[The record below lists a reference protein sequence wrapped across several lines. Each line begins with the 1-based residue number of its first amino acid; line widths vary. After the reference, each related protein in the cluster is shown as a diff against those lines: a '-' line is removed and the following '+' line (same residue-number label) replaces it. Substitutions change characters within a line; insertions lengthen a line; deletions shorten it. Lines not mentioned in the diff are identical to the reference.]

1 MADLREGGSL
11 SGLTDQE
18 AQEFHA
24 LFMKG
29 FFIFTLIAIVAHL
42 LVWAWRPWLP
52 GVDGYAALENIGSAG
67 VLVAHA
73 TSAIATSDIST
84 AALTIIGG

>member
-1 MADLREGGSL
+1 MTEIRQEGGSL
-11 SGLTDQE
+11 TGLTDQE

-29 FFIFTLIAIVAHL
+29 FIIFTLIAIVAHV

-52 GVDGYAALENIGSAG
+52 GEDGYALADQINSATIALAQAASSLT
-67 VLVAHA
+67 VL
-73 TSAIATSDIST
+73 
-84 AALTIIGG
+84 GG

>member
-1 MADLREGGSL
+1 MTELRQEGGSL
-11 SGLTDQE
+11 TGLTDQE

-29 FFIFTLIAIVAHL
+29 FIIFTLIAIVAHV

-52 GVDGYAALENIGSAG
+52 GEDGYALVDHLNSVS
-67 VLVAHA
+67 VLVAQA
-73 TSAIATSDIST
+73 VP
-84 AALTIIGG
+84 ALTVLGG